1 MYCNEFEKLETEK
14 IILQANEKGLQKRF
28 IMKRKG
34 MNRQSFRK
42 KAVQTSAWYLRFA
55 TFILSLVMG
64 FSFASYRTESK
75 EAFAVSRT
83 AFGQSLSDA
92 DYEAAASEPDV
103 QNESVYAAL
112 SRSEL
117 KAKKLYPGGI
127 PFGIK
132 FTTEGV
138 LIVGFCDVKSG
149 GSKVNPS
156 SAAGLKTGDRI
167 VSIDSK
173 PLTSAEEL
181 TEIVE
186 KSGGKTLCV
195 VYSRDGSEKK
205 TLLTPV
211 YSEAEGAYKTGV
223 YVKDSGA
230 GIGTVSYIDP
240 ETLEFGGLGHG
251 ICEGDGGRLVPISKG
266 SVVDVSINGVVK
278 GAVGT
283 PGELKGYFTSGRVG
297 SLLVNNDC
305 GVFGTFASKPSG
317 LPCEALSIGLKEELK
332 NGKAYIYT
340 TLDGT
345 TPKKYE
351 IEISNIKTNET
362 RGKCFTVTV
371 TDKALLEKTGGIVQG
386 MSGSPI
392 IQNGKLVGAVTHVL
406 INDPTT
412 GYGIFI
418 ENMLA
423 AANTAVMPKA
433 A

>member
-1 MYCNEFEKLETEK
+1 
-14 IILQANEKGLQKRF
+14 
-28 IMKRKG
+28 

-42 KAVQTSAWYLRFA
+42 KAVQASAWYLRFA
-55 TFILSLVMG
+55 AFILSLTAG
-64 FSFASYRTESK
+64 FSFALYRTESK
-75 EAFAVSRT
+75 DALAASRT
-83 AFGQSLSDA
+83 AFGQSFSDA
-92 DYEAAASEPDV
+92 DYKAVASEPDV
-103 QNESVYAAL
+103 QNQGVYAPL
-112 SRSEL
+112 GRSEL

-132 FTTEGV
+132 FMTDGV

-149 GSKVNPS
+149 GANVNPS
-156 SAAGLKTGDRI
+156 TAAGLKAGDRI
-167 VSIDSK
+167 ISIDEK

-186 KSGGKTLCV
+186 KSGGRTLCV
-195 VYSRDGSEKK
+195 VYSREGAEKK

-211 YSEAEGAYKTGV
+211 YSKTEGVYKTGI

-240 ETLEFGGLGHG
+240 KTLEFGGLGHG
-251 ICEGDGGRLVPISKG
+251 ICEGDSGRLVPISKG
-266 SVVDVSINGVVK
+266 SVVDVSINGVLK
-278 GAVGT
+278 GKVGE

-297 SLLVNNDC
+297 SLLLNNDC
-305 GVFGTFASKPSG
+305 GVFGAFVQKPTG
-317 LPCEALSIGLKEELK
+317 LPCDPLSIGLKEELK

-345 TPKKYE
+345 LPQKYE

-362 RGKCFTVTV
+362 HGKCFTVKV
-371 TDKALLEKTGGIVQG
+371 TDKALLDKTGGIVQG

-423 AANTAVMPKA
+423 AASSVAAPKA

>member
-1 MYCNEFEKLETEK
+1 
-14 IILQANEKGLQKRF
+14 
-28 IMKRKG
+28 

-42 KAVQTSAWYLRFA
+42 KAVQASAWYLRFA
-55 TFILSLVMG
+55 AFILSLTAG
-64 FSFASYRTESK
+64 FSFALYRTESSN
-75 EAFAVSRT
+75 ALAVSRN
-83 AFGQSLSDA
+83 AFSQDLSDA
-92 DYEAAASEPDV
+92 DYKAAANEPDV
-103 QNESVYAAL
+103 QNQGVYAPL
-112 SRSEL
+112 GRSEL

-156 SAAGLKTGDRI
+156 TAAGLKAGDRI
-167 VSIDSK
+167 ISIDSK

-181 TEIVE
+181 TKIVE
-186 KSGGKTLCV
+186 GCNGRTLSV
-195 VYSRDGSEKK
+195 LYSRDGSERK

-211 YSEAEGAYKTGV
+211 YSDTERAYKTGI

-251 ICEGDGGRLVPISKG
+251 VCEGDSGRLVPISKG

-278 GAVGT
+278 GAVGK
-283 PGELKGYFTSGRVG
+283 PGELKGYFTSGRIG
-297 SLLVNNDC
+297 SLLLNNDC
-305 GVFGTFASKPSG
+305 GVFGAFASKPSG
-317 LPCEALSIGLKEELK
+317 LPCEPLSIGLKEELK
-332 NGKAYIYT
+332 NGRAYIYT
-340 TLDGT
+340 TLNGS
-345 TPKKYE
+345 TPQKYE
-351 IEISNIKTNET
+351 IEISNIKLSET

-371 TDKALLEKTGGIVQG
+371 TDKALLGTTGGIVQG

-406 INDPTT
+406 INDPST

-423 AANTAVMPKA
+423 ASSSVATPKA